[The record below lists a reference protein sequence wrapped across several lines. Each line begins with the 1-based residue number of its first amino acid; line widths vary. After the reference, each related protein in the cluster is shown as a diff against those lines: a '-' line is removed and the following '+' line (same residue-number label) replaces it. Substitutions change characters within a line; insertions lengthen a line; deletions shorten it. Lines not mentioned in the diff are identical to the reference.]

1 MWYRVCSSYTPISYL
16 STTTLLTMISPS
28 TISMSPPSIST
39 WPPPPNQP
47 NQPKMGREGLER
59 WRDLLTLS
67 VTWKFTISP
76 WSTMLSY
83 VVILFN
89 IVDLSYFMINL
100 ELAYLDGKN
109 EVFIDLINQS
119 SSFGYVKNRRFQVIS
134 TTSSLTLTSIYDTTT
149 PPPPSL
155 F

>member
-1 MWYRVCSSYTPISYL
+1 
-16 STTTLLTMISPS
+16 
-28 TISMSPPSIST
+28 
-39 WPPPPNQP
+39 
-47 NQPKMGREGLER
+47 
-59 WRDLLTLS
+59 
-67 VTWKFTISP
+67 
-76 WSTMLSY
+76 MLSY